1 MILLPP
7 KTGFR
12 IDRRMQMKSVGIFL
26 ATGTIQGGM
35 SSCAKKA
42 SHNQSRELGRRLIGF
57 KFPFGYLN
65 QQHNFPG
72 PLAGLRQQME
82 V

>member
-1 MILLPP
+1 
-7 KTGFR
+7 
-12 IDRRMQMKSVGIFL
+12 
-26 ATGTIQGGM
+26 M

-65 QQHNFPG
+65 EQHNFPG